1 MYVAA
6 VVFSC
11 KTELPSGTSRVAI
24 NQSDLTDGL
33 AWGEQPQSQSAME
46 DAGVGKGD
54 GERERERDGD
64 GAEAAVGVA
73 LDLPA
78 WATTSTA
85 G

>member
-33 AWGEQPQSQSAME
+33 AWGEQPQSQSAMG

-54 GERERERDGD
+54 GERERDGD